1 MEVAKPEVNGNP
13 LPQRQPNNAGPQQKG
28 GPGNQNQGGGPGN
41 QNKGGGPGNQNQG
54 GGPGNQNQGG
64 GGPGNQN
71 QGGGGPGNQNQGGG
85 GPGGNQNR
93 GGPGNQNQGGQGNQN
108 QGGNQQRNRGQN
120 QNRGGGNQ
128 QNQRGGFQN
137 RFNNRN
143 QQGGGGGFGNR
154 QNNPDGGNDGN
165 NQQQNRQGGQGNR
178 GGNRNRNSQGGD
190 GDQSFDR
197 RRSGPGEQYF
207 INERLRMLQGP
218 LLDLPPIE
226 SETPKFAGRNRLY
239 IGNLTNDVTEEE
251 LIELFKPYG
260 DITEVFMN
268 KDKNYAFVRVDY
280 FSNAEKAKRE
290 LDGTSRKNRILR
302 VRFAPNATALRVRN
316 LTPFVSNE
324 LLYKA
329 FEVFGPLERAS
340 VQIDERGKSTGE
352 GIVEFKIK
360 PCAMAA
366 LRFCTEQ
373 CYMLTSSLRPVIVE
387 PYTYQDDT
395 DGLPEKSL
403 NKKIPDFMQARQL
416 GPRFAEMGSFEHE
429 YGQRWKHMHELFK
442 QKAEALKREMIME
455 EEKLEAQMEFGR
467 YEHETEQLREQLRMR
482 EQDRDRQKAE
492 WEMKQRQAEEAK
504 ARMELQMKLNVEQM
518 QNRMKRSNDDLNRRQ
533 QENNMF
539 MQNKALGGGGDPVI
553 IDGGNDAGVNPT
565 GNKMGGMEVRD
576 YEHGQNRQSL
586 FNNEE
591 GGGGGDGDQQQ
602 NQQGGGAGGPQNAG
616 NAFGMGNR
624 NWMNNNNRNSD
635 DFQSK
640 RRRF

>member
-13 LPQRQPNNAGPQQKG
+13 LPQRQPNSGNAGAQQKG
-28 GPGNQNQGGGPGN
+28 NQNQGGAGNQNKGGGAGNQNKGAGNQNQGGGAGNQNKGPGNQNQGGGNQNQGGGGPGN

-54 GGPGNQNQGG
+54 GGS
-64 GGPGNQN
+64 
-71 QGGGGPGNQNQGGG
+71 
-85 GPGGNQNR
+85 
-93 GGPGNQNQGGQGNQN
+93 GNQN
-108 QGGNQQRNRGQN
+108 QGGNQQGNRGQN
-120 QNRGGGNQ
+120 QNRGGGGGNQ
-128 QNQRGGFQN
+128 NKNRGGNQN

-143 QQGGGGGFGNR
+143 QQGGGGGGNR
-154 QNNPDGGNDGN
+154 QNNPDGGNEGN
-165 NQQQNRQGGQGNR
+165 NQQQGRQGGQGNR
-178 GGNRNRNSQGGD
+178 GGNRNRNNQSGD
-190 GDQSFDR
+190 GDQNFDR
-197 RRSGPGEQYF
+197 RRMGPGEQYF
-207 INERLRMLQGP
+207 INEKLRMLQGP
-218 LLDLPPIE
+218 LLDIPPIE
-226 SETPKFAGRNRLY
+226 NETVKFSGRNRLY

-251 LIELFKPYG
+251 LVELFKPYG
-260 DITEVFMN
+260 DISELFMN

-352 GIVEFKIK
+352 GIVEFKNK
-360 PCAMAA
+360 PGAMSA
-366 LRFCTEQ
+366 LRYCTEK
-373 CYMLTSSLRPVIVE
+373 CYFITSSLRPCIVE

-403 NKKIPDFMQARQL
+403 NKKFPEFLKSRQV
-416 GPRFAEMGSFEHE
+416 GPRFAEVGSFEHE
-429 YGQRWKHMHELFK
+429 YGQRWKHMHELYK

-455 EEKLEAQMEFGR
+455 EEKLEAQMEFAR

-492 WEMKQRQAEEAK
+492 WEMKERQATEAK
-504 ARMELQMKLNVEQM
+504 TRNDLQMKLDVEEM
-518 QNRMKRSNDDLNRRQ
+518 QNRIKRTDDELHRRQ
-533 QENNMF
+533 QENNVF
-539 MQNKALGGGGDPVI
+539 MQNQQLGGGMDNADNNRRPFDLMGGGG
-553 IDGGNDAGVNPT
+553 GGNAGNF
-565 GNKMGGMEVRD
+565 GGMEIRD
-576 YEHGQNRQSL
+576 YDHGQNRQSR
-586 FNNEE
+586 FNNDDGGQQQ
-591 GGGGGDGDQQQ
+591 GGGGGQQR
-602 NQQGGGAGGPQNAG
+602 
-616 NAFGMGNR
+616 NAFGGNNNR
-624 NWMNNNNRNSD
+624 NWMNNNNDRRNND